1 MYEQVFL
8 SYGDYKCNLQLLLE
22 YGFELE
28 NNTATCPEE
37 NATRP
42 DAAGGDADS
51 DDEHDDADDDDDDH
65 DDDDDDEE
73 DKGSAP
79 TPRAFLTRS
88 HGRAQGDHHVDAGVP
103 AAEGPRG
110 KNDQMQHGH
119 LPVARLAAAHSAD

>member
-51 DDEHDDADDDDDDH
+51 DDEHDDADDDDDD
-65 DDDDDDEE
+65 DDLVIVVDEE
-73 DKGSAP
+73 DKGTAP
-79 TPRAFLTRS
+79 TPRALS
-88 HGRAQGDHHVDAGVP
+88 LIHI
-103 AAEGPRG
+103 
-110 KNDQMQHGH
+110 
-119 LPVARLAAAHSAD
+119 